1 MEAPTGIPRRNG
13 SGIAIGYGLARIPA
27 NGWLKQEGHAEG
39 ARCMNPSAGTPNLS
53 SASDIARIGE
63 RFHDVPTW
71 IQSPHREM
79 WDKNLVTSNPHHVFT
94 GTSMELLFPGIRFS
108 TVPR

>member
-1 MEAPTGIPRRNG
+1 MT
-13 SGIAIGYGLARIPA
+13 
-27 NGWLKQEGHAEG
+27 
-39 ARCMNPSAGTPNLS
+39 PSAGTPNLS

-79 WDKNLVTSNPHHVFT
+79 WDKNLVTSNPHYVFT

-108 TVPR
+108 TVTRHLKSEHRTWGPRATHHRKR